1 MHPLARYT
9 DVSGHRGLPKATDED
24 LVRDATGFLADLGD
38 ACCGLKN
45 RMWNSSRSLT
55 NGLEVSWH
63 GLATTGL
70 RAYFVNAIF
79 KLILSVDMR
88 TN

>member
-9 DVSGHRGLPKATDED
+9 DVSGHRRLPKATDED
-24 LVRDATGFLADLGD
+24 LVPDATGFLADPGD
-38 ACCGLKN
+38 ACSGLKN
-45 RMWNSSRSLT
+45 RMRNSSRSLT
-55 NGLEVSWH
+55 NGLEVSRH
-63 GLATTGL
+63 GLAATGF

-79 KLILSVDMR
+79 KLILSVDME